1 MSSDVTQDSDSAISA
16 EALRKAEEYVQQE
29 EGAGNRLTGWAGII
43 VTGLAVAM
51 TLFHLYAAYDIIPT
65 QALRYTH
72 VGFVLVLSFLLF
84 PLANRFRNRIEWF
97 DVIAG
102 MLAVAI
108 MVYALWGGDD
118 FTDRAAVPEKWDV
131 ILGIALIV
139 LVLEAARR
147 TTGPIMPIV
156 AVLFILYALFGDYL
170 PPPWTHRPY
179 DLPRLIGHLFI
190 TLEGIF
196 GVAVDVSATLI
207 IMFTI
212 YGAILQHSG
221 AGKFFIDF
229 SLAVMGN
236 KPSSA
241 GRAVV

>member
-1 MSSDVTQDSDSAISA
+1 M
-16 EALRKAEEYVQQE
+16 
-29 EGAGNRLTGWAGII
+29 
-43 VTGLAVAM
+43 
-51 TLFHLYAAYDIIPT
+51 
-65 QALRYTH
+65 
-72 VGFVLVLSFLLF
+72 SFLLF
-84 PLANRFRNRIEWF
+84 PLTARFRNRIEWF
-97 DVIAG
+97 DVLAG
-102 MLAVAI
+102 LLAVFI
-108 MVYALWGGDD
+108 MGYALWGGDD
-118 FTDRAAVPEKWDV
+118 FTDRAAVPDRWDV

-156 AVLFILYALFGDYL
+156 AVLFILYALYGEYL
-170 PPPWTHRPY
+170 PPPWTHRSY
-179 DLPRLIGHLFI
+179 DFARLVGHMFI

-196 GVAVDVSATLI
+196 GVALDVSATLI

-229 SLAVMGN
+229 SLGVMGH

-241 GRAVV
+241 GRAVEIGRASCRERV